1 MGEVKRVMK
10 PIEVNYV
17 CDKCDHGM
25 MKKSGEM
32 DQETGDIQH
41 QCVICGHQQV
51 FQWVS
56 YPRIDYIGEGE
67 NS

>member
-32 DQETGDIQH
+32 DQETGDIQRFA
-41 QCVICGHQQV
+41 VA
-51 FQWVS
+51 
-56 YPRIDYIGEGE
+56 RISATSLRRGPA
-67 NS
+67 